1 MELYNSIS
9 DWLSELKQK
18 KVRNK
23 KIVLLTTGA
32 LNPIHIGHLNTLKIA
47 EDNLIN
53 KGYEILYCSISTS
66 SDDYLNEKKIG
77 FKILFTFFPFELRL
91 EMLKLTIKEYYN
103 NGNNKKYNIT
113 IYQSFDRYTLC

>member
-9 DWLSELKQK
+9 DWLSELKEK
-18 KVRNK
+18 KLRNK

-32 LNPIHIGHLNTLKIA
+32 LNPIHIGHLNTLKIV

-66 SDDYLNEKKIG
+66 SDYYLNEKKNWIQNFVYFLSFWIKIG
-77 FKILFTFFPFELRL
+77 NVKI
-91 EMLKLTIKEYYN
+91 
-103 NGNNKKYNIT
+103 NNKRI
-113 IYQSFDRYTLC
+113 L